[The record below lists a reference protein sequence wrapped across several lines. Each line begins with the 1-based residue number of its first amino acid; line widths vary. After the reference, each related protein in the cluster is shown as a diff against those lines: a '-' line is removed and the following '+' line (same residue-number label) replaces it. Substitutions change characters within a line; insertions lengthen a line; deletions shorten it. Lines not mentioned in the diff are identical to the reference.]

1 MPLKLIMKELFSIRL
16 IMPEMRIIVSA
27 PNFLRSKFLCHP
39 ITPTWELEESLMQT
53 RMIRRKW
60 ESPIDHYNEW
70 LNLKGK
76 RDVIPQ
82 ALRNTGV
89 SGEAIPPRRKW
100 KDSGRGQLSLEK
112 GKWSKR
118 RLISNREAC
127 PLEEDYPPWT
137 TTLGLSAP
145 RATEQIPSK
154 VTKITP
160 NRRATMTL

>member
-1 MPLKLIMKELFSIRL
+1 MKELFSIRL
-16 IMPEMRIIVSA
+16 IMPKMRIIVSA

-60 ESPIDHYNEW
+60 ELPTDHYNEW
-70 LNLKGK
+70 LNQKGK

-89 SGEAIPPRRKW
+89 SGEAFPSRRKW
-100 KDSGRGQLSLEK
+100 MESGRSQLTREK
-112 GKWSKR
+112 GKQSMWK
-118 RLISNREAC
+118 LITSSSC
-127 PLEEDYPPWT
+127 PLEEDCPPWS

-154 VTKITP
+154 VIKITP
-160 NRRATMTL
+160 NRRATKTL